1 VRELLSGRRLY
12 ISTADEDE
20 LKYRQYLRF
29 DSFDA
34 GEDWLLMR
42 AVLLP
47 NMTMFDS
54 LSSLNNFDPL
64 VPVRYSRWMAILSH
78 SRGREREMLL
88 DLSGAGVV
96 ERRDVSTDSGVR
108 FQQLPEE
115 IGSRARWVPYARVA
129 QDQEQAL
136 QFVVSDSFDPAVE
149 VILEGYGS
157 QPDGDCSDLGS
168 EGTVELVS
176 ELPGMLEFRVDAD
189 QPGWLLLSDAWYP
202 GWQATVDG
210 VEAPLLR
217 ADYLFRSV
225 HIPPGDHRVHID
237 YRPSSF
243 YLGLALSLIILL
255 VVFGFIFK
263 SSR

>member
-1 VRELLSGRRLY
+1 VQELLSGRRLY

-20 LKYRQYLRF
+20 LKYRRFLRF

-34 GEDWLLMR
+34 GEDWLRMR
-42 AVLLP
+42 SVLLP

-54 LSSLNNFDPL
+54 IASLNNFDPL

-78 SRGREREMLL
+78 ARGREREMLL
-88 DLSGAGVV
+88 DLSGVGVV
-96 ERRDVSTDSGVR
+96 ERRDVSTDLGVR

-115 IGSRARWVPYARVA
+115 IGSRARWVPCARAA

-136 QFVVSDSFDPAVE
+136 QFMVSDSFDPAVE

-157 QPDGDCSDLGS
+157 QSDGDCSDTGA

-176 ELPGMLEFRVDAD
+176 ELPGMLVFRVLAD
-189 QPGWLLLSDAWYP
+189 QPGWLLLSDVWYP
-202 GWQATVDG
+202 GWHATVDG

-225 HIPPGDHRVHID
+225 QIPIGDHRVRID

-243 YLGLALSLIILL
+243 YLGLALSLITLL
-255 VVFGFIFK
+255 VVFGFEFK
-263 SSR
+263 SRR